1 MTRLATVS
9 LAAVLSLGLPLPAL
23 AGSIGDEVKLNPQP
37 LPPKEGTITD
47 SVTNHDAV
55 MLNPQPLPPKE
66 GAISDSV
73 TNHDAVMLNPQPLPP
88 KEVPGSHVLLKHA
101 Q

>member
-66 GAISDSV
+66 SPRVARLAEAR
-73 TNHDAVMLNPQPLPP
+73 AV
-88 KEVPGSHVLLKHA
+88 A
-101 Q
+101 FRR

>member
-37 LPPKEGTITD
+37 LPPKE
-47 SVTNHDAV
+47 
-55 MLNPQPLPPKE
+55 
-66 GAISDSV
+66 
-73 TNHDAVMLNPQPLPP
+73 
-88 KEVPGSHVLLKHA
+88 VPGSHVLLKHA